1 MDVALVVA
9 HPDTGADLA
18 GSSWIT
24 RQSDIAVIAP
34 APAVAGQ
41 QQVRPAVDAA
51 QPQLG
56 RSFVCSNKLIS
67 IVLELRRGASSYL
80 QSLRR
85 RRQWWPTLVT
95 CG

>member
-9 HPDTGADLA
+9 NPDTGADLA
-18 GSSWIT
+18 CSCWVA

-56 RSFVCSNKLIS
+56 RSFVCNNTI
-67 IVLELRRGASSYL
+67 
-80 QSLRR
+80 
-85 RRQWWPTLVT
+85 
-95 CG
+95 